1 MRAKQGI
8 PPMSPDIERKQKQRK
23 EDTNG
28 AYEEWKHDCEEDST
42 DEETEENLTD
52 EGTDLDLEETEATKK
67 DAHTRHEANGS
78 SRRHTQTRK
87 TKPHKRHKTG
97 HATID
102 ATHRIRPEENR
113 DDERDIA
120 TRPCARGPKRP
131 REAKP
136 RRGGKKKKRKKR
148 EGHG

>member
-42 DEETEENLTD
+42 DEESEENLAD
-52 EGTDLDLEETEATKK
+52 EGTDLDLEKTEATKK
-67 DAHTRHEANGS
+67 DARARQEANGS
-78 SRRHTQTRK
+78 SRRHTRK
-87 TKPHKRHKTG
+87 TKLHKRHKTG
-97 HATID
+97 HAT
-102 ATHRIRPEENR
+102 HRTRPEENR
-113 DDERDIA
+113 DDERDLA

-148 EGHG
+148 EDHG